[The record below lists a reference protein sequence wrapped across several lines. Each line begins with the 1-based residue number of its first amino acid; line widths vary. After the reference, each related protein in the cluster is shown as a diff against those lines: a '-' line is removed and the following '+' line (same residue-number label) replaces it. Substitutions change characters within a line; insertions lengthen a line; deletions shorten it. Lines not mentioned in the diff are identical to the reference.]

1 MLSHFSGVYLLV
13 TPWAVAHQA
22 PLSMGFSR
30 QEYWVAMPSFRRSSR
45 PRDRTHVS
53 SVSCIGRW
61 VLYHLCNLGNL
72 VHGSFT
78 EMFAIAIR
86 IHKSCLWTERL
97 NRWNVCCAKSFQ
109 SCLTPCDLMGCS
121 PPGFSAHGILQAGI
135 LEWVV
140 VSSSRGSSRH
150 RDQTRISYIF
160 CIGRWVLCHW
170 CHLGTPVVEE

>member
-121 PPGFSAHGILQAGI
+121 PPGSSAHGILQAGI

-150 RDQTRISYIF
+150 RDQTRISYIS

-170 CHLGTPVVEE
+170 CTWELQ